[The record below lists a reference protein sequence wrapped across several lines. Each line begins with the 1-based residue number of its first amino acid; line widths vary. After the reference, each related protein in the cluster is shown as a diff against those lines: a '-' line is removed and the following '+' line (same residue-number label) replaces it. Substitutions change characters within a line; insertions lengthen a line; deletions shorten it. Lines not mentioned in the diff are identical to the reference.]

1 MAETKSKEATMIN
14 DRMGSGEGCPTI
26 AAGVGYKSGFCLT
39 SLLMML
45 EASVNSNL
53 MKFTDDAKSR
63 GVTNSSEG

>member
-1 MAETKSKEATMIN
+1 MLN
-14 DRMGSGEGCPTI
+14 GRMESGKRVSHHCSRHWLQ
-26 AAGVGYKSGFCLT
+26 AWVCLT

-63 GVTNSSEG
+63 GVTNSSEGRAKP

>member
-1 MAETKSKEATMIN
+1 MAGWEVG
-14 DRMGSGEGCPTI
+14 RGCPTI
-26 AAGVGYKSGFCLT
+26 AEGIGYKPGFCLT

-63 GVTNSSEG
+63 GVKNSSEGRAKPWRG